1 MGYAG
6 VIVLVVVGIA
16 LLFFFKSGGLN
27 VLNSATKGLSSKIS
41 QSSSQTGNNST
52 QTIHGDMSKGEQT
65 TTQSRADS
73 IDSGLMQS
81 AKVLSTPPSDT
92 TYTNAVNTNNVRAN
106 YEKNSNYFATL
117 ETPSSDSHVDSSGF
131 ADRAS
136 KISKSLDYSTS
147 LQGSEIALG
156 ASLGRDSALELEEKQ
171 IESKRASAIAESL
184 YGSSVDQVK
193 SGYAYYDKSTGRYI

>member
-6 VIVLVVVGIA
+6 VIVLIVVGIG
-16 LLFFFKSGGLN
+16 LFLFFKSGGLN
-27 VLNSATKGLSSKIS
+27 MLNSATKGLSSKIS
-41 QSSSQTGNNST
+41 QTGNST
-52 QTIHGDMSKGEQT
+52 QTMHGDMGKGEQS

-92 TYTNAVNTNNVRAN
+92 IYTNAINTNTVITN
-106 YEKNSNYFATL
+106 YEKNPDYFKNL

-131 ADRAS
+131 DSRAS

-193 SGYAYYDKSTGRYI
+193 SGYAYYDKTTGRYI